1 MNDNKDPT
9 EKPGFWQ
16 ILGSTLA
23 AALGV
28 QSQRN
33 RERDFSGGNIYVYLF
48 AGLVFTLAFIVIV
61 VVIVKTILHLND
73 V

>member
-1 MNDNKDPT
+1 MDDNKNT
-9 EKPGFWQ
+9 TKKPNIWQ
-16 ILGSTLA
+16 VLGSTFA

-33 RERDFSGGNIYVYLF
+33 RERDFSGGNLYVYLL
-48 AGLVFTLAFIVIV
+48 AGLVFTLAFIIIM

-73 V
+73 I